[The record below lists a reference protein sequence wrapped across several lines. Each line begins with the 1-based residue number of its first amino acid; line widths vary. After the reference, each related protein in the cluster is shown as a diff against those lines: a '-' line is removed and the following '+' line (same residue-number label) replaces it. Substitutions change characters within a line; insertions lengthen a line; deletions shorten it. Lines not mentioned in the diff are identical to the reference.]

1 MPLLHAL
8 ILGFVQGLTEFLPI
22 SSSGHLAIV
31 PWLFNWD
38 DFGGNSSLEN
48 SFDVALHL
56 GTLLGAII
64 YLRSDI
70 ARYSKAAFQWFASR
84 GPLTGD
90 AHTAVFIGVTAI
102 PTGIIGLIVL
112 SFTKD
117 LGDRIWLVATCL
129 ILFGLVL
136 WQVDKKKTTKDVD
149 QLTLRH
155 AIFLGSMQGLAFQPG
170 VSLSGVTIIAFRLL
184 GISRIE
190 AAKLTFLMSL
200 PVIAGAGL
208 VKIFEVEIPS
218 EWIPPFLIGMGA
230 AAISGWL
237 SIHWLIQLVSKT
249 NFKSIATY
257 RVAVGI
263 FVLLLLLF
271 GFR

>member
-38 DFGGNSSLEN
+38 DFGGNNALEN

-56 GTLLGAII
+56 GTLFGAIV

-70 ARYSKAAFQWFASR
+70 ARYSKAMFGWMISR

-90 AHTAVFIGVTAI
+90 SRTAIFIGVTAI

-112 SFTKD
+112 SFTQD
-117 LGDRIWLVATCL
+117 LGDRIWLVAVCL
-129 ILFGLVL
+129 ILFGLIL
-136 WQVDKKKTTKDVD
+136 WQIDKKKTTTDVE
-149 QLTLRH
+149 QLTFKH

-170 VSLSGVTIIAFRLL
+170 VSRSGVTISAFRLL
-184 GISRIE
+184 GISRVE
-190 AAKLTFLMSL
+190 AARLTFLMSL

-208 VKIFEVEIPS
+208 IKMLEVEIPS
-218 EWIPPFLIGMGA
+218 EWILPFLAGMGA
-230 AAISGWL
+230 AAVSGWL
-237 SIHWLIQLVSKT
+237 SIHWLIQLVSRT
-249 NFKSIATY
+249 NFKSVAAY
-257 RVAVGI
+257 RVAAGI
-263 FVLLLLLF
+263 FVLLLLVA
-271 GFR
+271 GVR

>member
-70 ARYSKAAFQWFASR
+70 ARYSKAAFQWIASR

-90 AHTAVFIGVTAI
+90 AHTAVFILS
-102 PTGIIGLIVL
+102 LIH
-112 SFTKD
+112 
-117 LGDRIWLVATCL
+117 I
-129 ILFGLVL
+129 
-136 WQVDKKKTTKDVD
+136 
-149 QLTLRH
+149 
-155 AIFLGSMQGLAFQPG
+155 
-170 VSLSGVTIIAFRLL
+170 
-184 GISRIE
+184 
-190 AAKLTFLMSL
+190 
-200 PVIAGAGL
+200 
-208 VKIFEVEIPS
+208 
-218 EWIPPFLIGMGA
+218 
-230 AAISGWL
+230 
-237 SIHWLIQLVSKT
+237 
-249 NFKSIATY
+249 
-257 RVAVGI
+257 
-263 FVLLLLLF
+263 
-271 GFR
+271 